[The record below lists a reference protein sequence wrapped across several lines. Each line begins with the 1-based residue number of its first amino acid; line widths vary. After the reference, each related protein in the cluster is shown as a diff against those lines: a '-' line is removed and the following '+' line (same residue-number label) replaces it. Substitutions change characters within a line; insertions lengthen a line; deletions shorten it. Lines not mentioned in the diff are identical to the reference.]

1 MAEHATQPKGSPPQL
16 GIIVLP
22 LRLGASGLEAAYVQ
36 NVGGDHL
43 ISAVPGSGE
52 PLDDAA
58 HRVSQACLGRPSQY
72 VEQLYTFDSR
82 SGAAREVVVSYL
94 ALYRHETSEPAT
106 HGDLI
111 WLPVEAISLTDEV
124 HRSVFE
130 YGLIRLKA
138 KFGYTNIAFH
148 LLPDAF
154 TLSDLQLAYE
164 EVLGHPVDKRNFRRR
179 MASSTILERTGEMR
193 RDGSHRP
200 AALYR
205 FAARDDQAA
214 YLTPSW
220 AAASLSP
227 PDPGSESRT
236 FTTRRAAS
244 DGPDTPGGTH

>member
-1 MAEHATQPKGSPPQL
+1 MAVDATTDQVRWAPPRL
-16 GIIVLP
+16 AIIVLP
-22 LRLGASGLEAAYVQ
+22 FRLGASGLEAAYLREP
-36 NVGGDHL
+36 GGDRL
-43 ISAVPGSGE
+43 MSAVPGPGE

-58 HRVSQACLGRPSQY
+58 QRISHEKFGRSPQY

-82 SGAAREVVVSYL
+82 PGAAREVVVSYL
-94 ALYRHETSEPAT
+94 ALFRQDALEPSAGDGMRWSDVTS
-106 HGDLI
+106 
-111 WLPVEAISLTDEV
+111 ISLNEAV
-124 HRSVFE
+124 HRDVFD
-130 YGLIRLKA
+130 YGLMRLKA

-148 LLPDAF
+148 LLPESF

-205 FAARDDQAA
+205 FATRDDQAA

-220 AAASLSP
+220 AAASLSSSSQDDDEP
-227 PDPGSESRT
+227 
-236 FTTRRAAS
+236 
-244 DGPDTPGGTH
+244 